1 MADDVV
7 KYHRTVSAIVNGL
20 LSAGFTLT
28 RLAEPRPDPALMAER
43 PELKHEDR
51 RPIFLIVGVK
61 KS

>member
-1 MADDVV
+1 
-7 KYHRTVSAIVNGL
+7 
-20 LSAGFTLT
+20 
-28 RLAEPRPDPALMAER
+28 MAER